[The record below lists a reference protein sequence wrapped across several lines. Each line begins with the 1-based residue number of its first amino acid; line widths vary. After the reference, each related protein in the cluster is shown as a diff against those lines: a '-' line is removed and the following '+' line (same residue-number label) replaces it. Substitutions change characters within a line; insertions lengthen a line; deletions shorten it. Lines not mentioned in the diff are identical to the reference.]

1 MNVEC
6 GMLKV
11 LVLSHLFKTLLRHY
25 AKWAL
30 EMFANVSI
38 DRLSRDWC
46 RAGHMT
52 SQKVIIQQGPSSG
65 LLCDCETS
73 RRFVSSSTVLLLCDD
88 EYEYDRPGAAA
99 AAGQLHLGW
108 AGLVVMLYGGG

>member
-1 MNVEC
+1 
-6 GMLKV
+6 MLKV
-11 LVLSHLFKTLLRHY
+11 SVSAFTFKTLLRHY
-25 AKWAL
+25 AKRAI

-38 DRLSRDWC
+38 ERLSCDWC

-52 SQKVIIQQGPSSG
+52 SQKLIIQGPSGG

-108 AGLVVMLYGGG
+108 AGLVVMLYG

>member
-1 MNVEC
+1 
-6 GMLKV
+6 
-11 LVLSHLFKTLLRHY
+11 
-25 AKWAL
+25 
-30 EMFANVSI
+30 
-38 DRLSRDWC
+38 
-46 RAGHMT
+46 MT
-52 SQKVIIQQGPSSG
+52 SQKLIIQQGPSSG

-108 AGLVVMLYGGG
+108 AVGNALLLLYCTVLVMLYGGG